1 MNERDAR
8 RYSMTRGT
16 RIMESQRRDKS
27 LSSPLGRAKIVDALR
42 SLLAEKEFTAITW
55 SDIAQTAGVNE
66 GLIYKYFKNKRN
78 LLHISL
84 QESLEYY
91 LTKLDTDLKG
101 IEGALNKLRKLI
113 WTTIYFYAQ
122 DRVVA
127 KILLLEVR
135 NFPGYFESRTYQLV
149 KNYGDTIL
157 EIIKE
162 GINQGEIR
170 EDISPWHLMQAI
182 LGAIEHMCLPGIIFD
197 RIISPD
203 EYTREICEILSRSI
217 GKRPA

>member
-1 MNERDAR
+1 
-8 RYSMTRGT
+8 
-16 RIMESQRRDKS
+16 MESERRDKGI
-27 LSSPLGRAKIVDALR
+27 SSPLGRAKIVDALR

-101 IEGALNKLRKLI
+101 IVGALNKLRKLI

-135 NFPGYFESRTYQLV
+135 NFPGYFESGTYQLV
-149 KNYGDTIL
+149 KHYGDRIL

-182 LGAIEHMCLPGIIFD
+182 LGSIEHMCLPGIIFD
-197 RIISPD
+197 RPISPD
-203 EYTREICEILSRSI
+203 EYTKEICEILFRNI